1 MKKVFLVFLIA
12 FMLLFILI
20 NNIYASFVFSAPD
33 GVTYYEIP
41 EIDIPEGYFYFV
53 IDISGAGSDVWY
65 QVYAFPFEC
74 VPGKTNR
81 MPDGSNFTYYTW
93 RIRNGVFKDSTSST
107 VSSVFVDANLKVFY
121 SNYDVYNA
129 GGKLLNKANAP
140 IFDFVLNLEVVPSEN
155 TTVLPVIIQSQLIPW
170 NSYVDYDLKY
180 SLDKKEYKDCP
191 VRSLSGFEDGSLVG
205 MQYYLEVYR
214 NGMYYF
220 KLTNKKTGEEIEEE
234 VEIDNIVYT
243 QDNINNY
250 INGVFKPTPFLNYE
264 YVSDTEILL
273 TTQKFTLEELGQLE
287 CSYCKYIE
295 GSSEEYSS
303 EDVNVRAFTNEDTG
317 ETKYQF
323 YINIS
328 NAEGNGDGT
337 YFVRFYIKNL
347 DEYSSASASVFF
359 DEIVEHHKQTTFA
372 NLQFQK
378 FIDFF
383 KERFGF
389 LSYPFELI
397 VDVLHRINRIQFVEP
412 KINIPDIYE
421 PVTHEKIV
429 AATEFNFNDLLK
441 NDTLKNVHEIY
452 LIVVDAILIF
462 GIAMFAK
469 NQIFKVLSK

>member
-1 MKKVFLVFLIA
+1 MKKVFFVLLIT
-12 FMLLFILI
+12 FMLLFVLI
-20 NNIYASFVFSAPD
+20 NNIYASFVFTAPD
-33 GVTYYEIP
+33 GVTYHEIP
-41 EIDIPEGYFYFV
+41 EIDVPEGYYYFLC
-53 IDISGAGSDVWY
+53 DISGTVTCY
-65 QVYAFPFEC
+65 QLYAFPFEF
-74 VPGKTNR
+74 VSGKINR
-81 MPDGSNFTYYTW
+81 MPDGSSFKYYSW
-93 RIRNGVFKDSTSST
+93 RIMNGVFKDSNSAT
-107 VSSVFVDANLKVFY
+107 VSSFSTDSNLKVFY

-129 GGKLLNKANAP
+129 AGKLLNKANAP
-140 IFDFVLNLEVVPSEN
+140 ISDFVLNLEVVPTEI
-155 TTVLPVIIQSQLIPW
+155 TTTLPVIIHTQFIEESKISTY
-170 NSYVDYDLKY
+170 NLKY
-180 SLDKKEYKDCP
+180 SIDGEEYEDCP

-205 MQYYLEVYR
+205 IQYYLEVYR
-214 NGMYYF
+214 NGTYYF
-220 KLTNKKTGEEIEEE
+220 KFINNETGEEINEE

-303 EDVNVRAFTNEDTG
+303 DGVNVRAFTNEDTG

-328 NAEGNGDGT
+328 NSEGNGDGT
-337 YFVRFYIKNL
+337 YFVRFYIKTL
-347 DEYSSASASVFF
+347 DEYTSASASVFF
-359 DEIVEHHKQTTFA
+359 DDIVEHHKQTTFA

-378 FIDFF
+378 FVDFF
-383 KERFGF
+383 KDRFGF

-429 AATEFNFNDLLK
+429 SATEFNFNDLLK

-452 LIVVDAILIF
+452 LIIVDAILIF